1 MKKDE
6 RKLLN
11 NPWIIG
17 VGTTILVY
25 LISFVIPKIFNDG
38 KDQKIGE
45 ILLNRIH
52 VPICI
57 IILLPLISVF
67 LYMLFFKLKF
77 KYKGNQRESDIAL
90 FEEIRSKYFNQ
101 DTNIRF
107 LRDYNFRG
115 AFIPDNIH
123 PISEFQYK
131 CKNSDFKFIN
141 PRLERLRSKLASIV
155 ENFLNLV
162 ALNTFPEHNDY
173 QSVPREWERK
183 DKKRFEDAVNNLNN
197 CADDI
202 CDIYDNLIK
211 LGRKYLEI

>member
-1 MKKDE
+1 MKNNEKKILD
-6 RKLLN
+6 
-11 NPWIIG
+11 NPWIIAIG
-17 VGTTILVY
+17 SVILGY
-25 LISFVIPKIFNDG
+25 FLSLLIPILFISGEK
-38 KDQKIGE
+38 QTIGE
-45 ILLNRIH
+45 ILLNRID
-52 VPICI
+52 VPIYLI
-57 IILLPLISVF
+57 IILPLLSVS
-67 LYMLFFKLKF
+67 LYILVCKLKF
-77 KYKGNQRESDIAL
+77 KYKDSQRESDIAL